1 MRKHLILLLF
11 TLYISVTLTAD
22 ETLCSEI
29 AEPGP
34 RIPAGIEIKRALAYK
49 KVGETTLAL
58 DLYFPKGH
66 SNESSFPLIVYV
78 HGGGYRRGTRD
89 EISAVQFMNETFLKP
104 VAQGRYAL
112 ASIDY
117 RKASKKAPFP
127 LLVEDTRDAVKW
139 LSIRAS
145 EYHLDPERIGL
156 VGETSGGHLVLL
168 AGLDSKIGAGK
179 PTANGK
185 PPHPASFI
193 MAFAPPADLTRI
205 AKSVTDS
212 GKKGDKKIYNQ
223 LKLGLGGRV
232 DEIPEA
238 YAASSPVNYFHSSSP
253 PTLVIVG
260 NQDKRREQAEWL
272 REAAKETTAMLEV
285 IVIKNAG
292 DQAYRGY
299 ENMTPSIEELKSYL
313 QSFISKHFNNT
324 VSHK

>member
-1 MRKHLILLLF
+1 MRKHLIVLLF
-11 TLYISVTLTAD
+11 ALYISVTLTAD
-22 ETLCSEI
+22 EMPRSEI
-29 AEPGP
+29 AAPGP
-34 RIPAGIEIKRALAYK
+34 RIPDGIEIKRALTYK
-49 KVGETTLAL
+49 KVGETTLKL
-58 DLYFPKGH
+58 DLYFPEGH

-89 EISAVQFMNETFLKP
+89 EISTSPFMNETFLKP
-104 VAQGRYAL
+104 VAQRRYAV

-168 AGLDSKIGAGK
+168 AGLDNKLGSGEPK
-179 PTANGK
+179 ANGK
-185 PPHPASFI
+185 PHHSVSFI
-193 MAFAPPADLTRI
+193 MAFSPPADLTRI

-260 NQDKRREQAEWL
+260 SQDIRRKQAQWL
-272 REAAKETTAMLEV
+272 REAAEETTAMLEV
-285 IVIKNAG
+285 IVIENAG

-299 ENMTPSIEELKSYL
+299 EDMIPSIEELKSYL
-313 QSFISKHFNNT
+313 QRFISQHFNNT
-324 VSHK
+324 IGQN